1 MGLRCSR
8 LSCQAEANASMQF
21 DASLS
26 QAMLIDLGPR
36 TAGMPLCG
44 EHAETR
50 TAPVGWE
57 IIDHRTGAGHT
68 TWESTEQVVS
78 EAVTERPS
86 KRRPETD
93 EPKKPAADEPGFSF
107 KNRAEDDETPE
118 ELAPA
123 SPLLSR
129 AFRAAN
135 G

>member
-8 LSCQAEANASMQF
+8 FSCSAQAVASMQF
-21 DASLS
+21 DADLS

-36 TAGMPLCG
+36 TAGMPLCDA
-44 EHAETR
+44 HAETR

-57 IIDHRTGAGHT
+57 IIDYRTGAGHT
-68 TWESTEQVVS
+68 TWESDAEVASQ
-78 EAVTERPS
+78 AVTARPA
-86 KRRPETD
+86 KRRPASD
-93 EPKKPAADEPGFSF
+93 EAPKRPAGESGFTF
-107 KNRAEDDETPE
+107 KNRPEDEETPE

>member
-1 MGLRCSR
+1 
-8 LSCQAEANASMQF
+8 MQF
-21 DASLS
+21 DADMS

-36 TAGMPLCG
+36 TAGMPLCDA
-44 EHAETR
+44 HAETR

-57 IIDHRTGAGHT
+57 IIDYRTGAGHT
-68 TWESTEQVVS
+68 TWESEAEVAS
-78 EAVTERPS
+78 EAVTDRPA
-86 KRRPETD
+86 KRRPAGD
-93 EPKKPAADEPGFSF
+93 EPPKQPAGKPGFTF
-107 KNRAEDDETPE
+107 RDRPEDEEPSE

>member
-8 LSCQAEANASMQF
+8 FSCTAEAVASLQF
-21 DASLS
+21 DTSIS
-26 QAMLIDLGPR
+26 QAMIIDLGPR

-44 EHAETR
+44 AHAETR

-57 IIDHRTGAGHT
+57 IVDHRTGAGHT
-68 TWESTEQVVS
+68 TWESPEVPAVDVVD
-78 EAVTERPS
+78 ERPTL
-86 KRRPETD
+86 RRPDSGAAPEDGKDHRFTFKDRLD
-93 EPKKPAADEPGFSF
+93 E
-107 KNRAEDDETPE
+107 DETPD
-118 ELAPA
+118 ELDAA